1 MAENSII
8 VSANHYVAHLL
19 TTPLLLLLF
28 SIHFIIGV
36 IEVTPACQK
45 SEKQIQK
52 WQLTA
57 SRIYFPINR
66 KTRFIWFEVIFF
78 TSNYI
83 YSPRLS
89 NESYSSQGTWFIEE
103 NIYQIRVFWKGC
115 QILIIYSYFRWFSYQ
130 LAIFRS
136 SIYVQKNKSLIEL
149 K

>member
-8 VSANHYVAHLL
+8 VCANHYVARLL

-66 KTRFIWFEVIFF
+66 KTRLIWFEVIYF

-89 NESYSSQGTWFIEE
+89 NASYSSK
-103 NIYQIRVFWKGC
+103 Y
-115 QILIIYSYFRWFSYQ
+115 IIYRGKHLSNSGFAKRLPNFDNLQYYRWFSYQ
-130 LAIFRS
+130 LVIVTS
-136 SIYVQKNKSLIEL
+136 SIYVQKKKSLI
-149 K
+149 KQN